1 MTPILNG
8 YTMKQIKKL
17 LIAALVFSGLTMHT
31 MSIWNGA
38 GAINYEAYKKGSVC
52 ESWLQAE
59 TIRVSML
66 KVNLSSDYEIQ
77 ARTDFFEALTN
88 FCACYVATSN
98 AKEVLSSLIAYDNA
112 LQTGLGWTMTE
123 YTAHIEPAQQIYL
136 DKFYAMTI
144 ALDKLT
150 TAHGLFLAVFTT
162 PEMNMLEAMR
172 RLSLNTSLIDNDSKD
187 LRDHATILL
196 TFAKICID
204 SCARKA

>member
-1 MTPILNG
+1 
-8 YTMKQIKKL
+8 MKQIKKL
-17 LIAALVFSGLTMHT
+17 LILALGLYGLTTHT
-31 MSIWNGA
+31 MSIWDGTGA
-38 GAINYEAYKKGSVC
+38 VNYEAYEKGSAC

-59 TIRVSML
+59 TIRVSMDN
-66 KVNLSSDYEIQ
+66 VNLLDDSKIR
-77 ARTDFFEALTN
+77 ARTDFFDALT
-88 FCACYVATSN
+88 FFYTCFSATCK
-98 AKEVLSSLIAYDNA
+98 AKERYNNLIAYDNA
-112 LQTGLGWTMTE
+112 LQTGLGRTMTE

-150 TAHGLFLAVFTT
+150 TAHGLFLAIFTT

-196 TFAKICID
+196 TFAKICMD